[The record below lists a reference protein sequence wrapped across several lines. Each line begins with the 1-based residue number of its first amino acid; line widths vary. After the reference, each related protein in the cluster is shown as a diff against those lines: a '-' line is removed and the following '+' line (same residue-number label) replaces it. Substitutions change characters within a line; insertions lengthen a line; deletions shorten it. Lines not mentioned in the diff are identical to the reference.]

1 MCVHIHYSLL
11 ITNQFLWNPTKHV
24 SENGKNDMGLVQEG
38 SGSKQKGSGSEEE
51 GSGLEQ
57 ESSGFFLQ
65 GGIITLTIKI

>member
-1 MCVHIHYSLL
+1 
-11 ITNQFLWNPTKHV
+11 
-24 SENGKNDMGLVQEG
+24 MGLVQEG
-38 SGSKQKGSGSEEE
+38 SGPKQKGSGSEEE